1 MILRGRRHSSPK
13 LANTKNVKLLFA
25 VPLLHVKTVS
35 QGNWNY
41 KQAWVTT
48 DGLDYVVI
56 GIKAAGNAQL
66 VFSERAGDDTGA
78 VYEVVL
84 GSHSNANT
92 IMRHCVYC
100 VNLVFMSTPGIVSSD
115 EFRYFWFSWASDTS
129 SLRVGRGSIV
139 GEELV
144 ASLAH
149 TNSSNIAGVGVSTGW
164 GSSGEWHLGDLEGK

>member
-1 MILRGRRHSSPK
+1 M
-13 LANTKNVKLLFA
+13 
-25 VPLLHVKTVS
+25 KTVA

-48 DGLDYVVI
+48 DGVDYVVI
-56 GIKAAGNAQL
+56 GIKAAANAQL

-92 IMRHCVYC
+92 LMRHCVYC
-100 VNLVFMSTPGIVSSD
+100 FNLVFTRTVGIISPY
-115 EFRYFWFSWASDTS
+115 EFRYFWFSWAND
-129 SLRVGRGSIV
+129 SLQVGRGLVV

-149 TNSSNIAGVGVSTGW
+149 TNSSNIAGIGVSTGW
-164 GSSGEWHLGDLEGK
+164 GSSGEWHLGDLEGM